1 MCLLQE
7 SDHSDSHEQR
17 QVMGAGKKDA
27 SGKEKMTKAQK
38 RRHFDKFGAGS
49 EKPRGWDWVPILS
62 HVRLLL
68 FSVVL
73 LNQSGVII
81 VLSSR

>member
-1 MCLLQE
+1 MSLLQE

-27 SGKEKMTKAQK
+27 LGKDKMTKAQK

-62 HVRLLL
+62 HVRFLSL
-68 FSVVL
+68 VVL
-73 LNQSGVII
+73 LFQSGVTIA
-81 VLSSR
+81 LSLR